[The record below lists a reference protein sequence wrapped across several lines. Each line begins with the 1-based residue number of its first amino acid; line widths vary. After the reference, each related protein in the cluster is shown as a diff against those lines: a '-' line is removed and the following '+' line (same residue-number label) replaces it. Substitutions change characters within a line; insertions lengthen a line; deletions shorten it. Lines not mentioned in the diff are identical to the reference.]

1 MADVKLFFDGWAVGT
16 FAAARWPDHYHVCLP
31 SKRFTIFS
39 AVITGIIQIADF
51 VLFWRVDVVNL
62 SDQVL
67 EVTRVLQVL
76 LKTVL
81 LVALKTSVL
90 GHCECK
96 LADRLN
102 IETML
107 RILC

>member
-1 MADVKLFFDGWAVGT
+1 MGT

-31 SKRFTIFS
+31 PKRFIIFS
-39 AVITGIIQIADF
+39 TVITGIIEIADF
-51 VLFWRVDVVNL
+51 VLFWRVDVLDL

-67 EVTRVLQVL
+67 EVTRILQVL

-81 LVALKTSVL
+81 LVALRTSVL
-90 GHCECK
+90 YHCECK